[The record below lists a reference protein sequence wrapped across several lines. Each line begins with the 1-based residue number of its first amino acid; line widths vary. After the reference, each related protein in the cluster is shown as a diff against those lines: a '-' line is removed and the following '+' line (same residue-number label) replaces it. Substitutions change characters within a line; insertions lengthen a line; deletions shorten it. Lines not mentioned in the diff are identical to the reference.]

1 MAIALATMF
10 TNGNISIT
18 CKAIFTFVNIALQF
32 YTMFMNGNIA
42 KERHENG
49 DND

>member
-1 MAIALATMF
+1 MFLNVNIAILTD
-10 TNGNISIT
+10 T
-18 CKAIFTFVNIALQF
+18 IFPYSNIALQF